1 VPSSI
6 MLRLGV
12 QLALCAGLAYAGCTS
27 TNPEAPRTPSA
38 EAPALAPC
46 PDTMLY
52 VDAGTFTVGTTP
64 EGASSPGSKP
74 SHLVTLTSAYC
85 IDRTEVTTSDY
96 ASCTAAACNVA
107 TVDGAAEG
115 DCVRAAT
122 HPRHPRNC
130 VSWFEA
136 NAFCEWRGARLP
148 TEAEWEHAARGV
160 QESDYPWGQDWIE
173 VRNLAMD
180 QTIRIPEPVGSF
192 PAGRTPTGLEDMVGN
207 VAEWMLDWY
216 SDYGPEH
223 LVDPQGPASGTA
235 TSRVVRGGGFD
246 GLPEYLTATARMG
259 RTPDRRRNYVGFRCV
274 ATPR

>member
-1 VPSSI
+1 

-12 QLALCAGLAYAGCTS
+12 QLALCAGLAFAGCTS
-27 TNPEAPRTPSA
+27 SNPEAPRTPSA

-52 VDAGTFTVGTTP
+52 VEAGTFTVGTTSQ
-64 EGASSPGSKP
+64 ASFAPGGRP
-74 SHLVTLTSAYC
+74 SHRVTLTSAYC